1 MKTRESIAIG
11 IPRILLPRRG
21 LDLGK
26 WAVIACDQHT
36 SEPAY
41 WEKVSDY
48 VGDAPSALHLIYPE
62 VYLGEPDSGER
73 IARIQ
78 DHMRLYRERGIFEEF
93 EGFVY
98 VERVLGRKTRRGL
111 MACLDL
117 ERYDFRRGASSLIRA
132 SEDTILERIPP
143 RVKIR
148 EGASLEIPHIM
159 VLIDDPDDS
168 VIGPLSRRKE
178 SLQRLYDFE
187 LMMDSGRLTGYL
199 VGDPA
204 LEAGAVSSLQALA
217 EPERFRR
224 KYDMGTDVP
233 VLLFAVGDGNHALA
247 TAKTVW
253 EKAKEAASDTASVRN
268 SPLRYALVELVNLHD
283 EALLFEPI
291 HRVLFGLA
299 AERRLAEEIRSY
311 YQGRCA
317 CRACPSLE
325 SMRSAVDSQ
334 KEDPQK
340 IGVISASGFSLWEIS
355 SPPSNLPVGTL
366 QIFLDEFIK
375 SGGAR
380 MVDYVHGTD
389 SVVRLGRTPEAAG
402 FYLPAMNK
410 NEFFETIITD
420 GVLPRKTF
428 SLGEA
433 RDKRFYMEV
442 RSLS

>member
-178 SLQRLYDFE
+178 SLQRLYD
-187 LMMDSGRLTGYL
+187 
-199 VGDPA
+199 
-204 LEAGAVSSLQALA
+204 
-217 EPERFRR
+217 
-224 KYDMGTDVP
+224 
-233 VLLFAVGDGNHALA
+233 
-247 TAKTVW
+247 
-253 EKAKEAASDTASVRN
+253 
-268 SPLRYALVELVNLHD
+268 
-283 EALLFEPI
+283 
-291 HRVLFGLA
+291 
-299 AERRLAEEIRSY
+299 
-311 YQGRCA
+311 
-317 CRACPSLE
+317 
-325 SMRSAVDSQ
+325 
-334 KEDPQK
+334 
-340 IGVISASGFSLWEIS
+340 
-355 SPPSNLPVGTL
+355 
-366 QIFLDEFIK
+366 
-375 SGGAR
+375 
-380 MVDYVHGTD
+380 
-389 SVVRLGRTPEAAG
+389 
-402 FYLPAMNK
+402 
-410 NEFFETIITD
+410 
-420 GVLPRKTF
+420 
-428 SLGEA
+428 
-433 RDKRFYMEV
+433 
-442 RSLS
+442 